1 MEGLAVA
8 SSAAGLVSLGL
19 TICEGLLK
27 FYASWKGAEVD
38 IKSMYSSVE
47 MLTKTFICLRN
58 SIRQSRFSKDIVA
71 IVEESIAM
79 CKSGVEALKRKLSK
93 INSVLQANHG
103 WNHRLRSQFH
113 RALYPFKESTVVKLK
128 EICSDL
134 QSNLTLALETLQ
146 M

>member
-1 MEGLAVA
+1 MEGFAVA

-19 TICEGLLK
+19 TICEGLLN
-27 FYASWKGAEVD
+27 FYASWKGAEDD

-47 MLTKTFICLRN
+47 VLTKVFICLRN
-58 SIRQSRFSKDIVA
+58 SIQQTRFSKDIVA
-71 IVEESIAM
+71 IVEESIAT

-93 INSVLQANHG
+93 INSVLQANYG
-103 WNHRLRSQFH
+103 WSHRLRSQFH
-113 RALYPFKESTVVKLK
+113 RALYPFKESTIVKLK

-134 QSNLTLALETLQ
+134 QGNLTLALETLQ